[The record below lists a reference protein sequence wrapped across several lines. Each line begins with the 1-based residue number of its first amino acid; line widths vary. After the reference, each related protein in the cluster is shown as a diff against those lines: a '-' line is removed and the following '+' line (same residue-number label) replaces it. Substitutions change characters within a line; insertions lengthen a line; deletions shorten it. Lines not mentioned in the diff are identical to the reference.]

1 MRHDAGVPRLLV
13 VHHTPSPNLQAV
25 LEAVRE
31 GVAMVEEVELAVRPA
46 LSAGPA
52 DVLEA
57 DGVLLGTP
65 ANIGYM
71 SGALKHFFDT
81 VYYPC
86 PTTRASTRRW
96 ACPTASTCT
105 ATTTPPVPSRP
116 STRSPAPCGGSR
128 SPPRSASSARR
139 AGTTSRRCASSRPR
153 SRSACDLGRCLPPS
167 AVGQPEPVPR
177 RRSDAARIREITRD
191 VLGFDDFRPG
201 QERAMRAVV
210 GGRDTLA
217 VLPSGAGK
225 SAIYQVAAQLLD
237 GPVVVVS
244 PLIALQRD
252 QVDRLEELQPG
263 AAHQLNSSMSAGDQR
278 KVLEGLADGTVHYVF
293 LAPEQLTKPEVVDA
307 VRDAGPALF
316 VVDEA
321 HCVSAWGHDF
331 RPDYLRLGGVIEQ
344 LGHPTVLALTAT
356 AAPPVR
362 AEIVE
367 RLEMRDPQVVVA
379 GFDRPE
385 IRLEVDHYADAH
397 GKDQGVLDRVLTE
410 IGEGRGP
417 GIVYSATRKGT
428 EEIAERLTDRGLR
441 VRAYHAG
448 LRKAEREDTQRAWM
462 DDELDVVVATTAFG
476 MGIDKP
482 DTRFVIHAEPADSL
496 DSYYQEIGRA
506 GRDGKPALAVLV
518 YRQEDLGLRR
528 FFAAGTP
535 AEEELQQVAGLVAA
549 AAAAGID
556 GVDVKDLR
564 EETGRAATPLTRDL
578 NLLEQVDA
586 VVLDDDGAAHPADN
600 APSPG
605 EAAAAARELAEHHE
619 RVDQSRVEMMRG
631 YAETADC
638 RRQFLLGY
646 FGEQLDSP
654 CGNCDN
660 CDNGLAE
667 EQAATDDDT
676 PFPVETPVVHSEWG
690 NGIVMRV
697 EDDRLVVLFD
707 EVGYKTLALAAVTAH
722 GLLRPRT

>member
-1 MRHDAGVPRLLV
+1 VPHASSPDNPAGA
-13 VHHTPSPNLQAV
+13 TA
-25 LEAVRE
+25 AVR
-31 GVAMVEEVELAVRPA
+31 
-46 LSAGPA
+46 
-52 DVLEA
+52 
-57 DGVLLGTP
+57 
-65 ANIGYM
+65 
-71 SGALKHFFDT
+71 
-81 VYYPC
+81 
-86 PTTRASTRRW
+86 TR
-96 ACPTASTCT
+96 
-105 ATTTPPVPSRP
+105 
-116 STRSPAPCGGSR
+116 
-128 SPPRSASSARR
+128 
-139 AGTTSRRCASSRPR
+139 
-153 SRSACDLGRCLPPS
+153 
-167 AVGQPEPVPR
+167 
-177 RRSDAARIREITRD
+177 RIREIARD
-191 VLGFDDFRPG
+191 VLGFTEFRPG
-201 QERAMRAVV
+201 QEAAMQSVV
-210 GGRDTLA
+210 AGRDTLA

-225 SAIYQVAAQLLD
+225 TAIYQVAGQLLD

-252 QVDRLEELQPG
+252 QVERLAEIEDRAG
-263 AAHQLNSSMSAGDQR
+263 RAAQLNSTMSAGDQR
-278 KVLEGLADGTVHYVF
+278 EVLEALGDGTVRFVF

-307 VRDAGPALF
+307 VGEAGPALF

-367 RLEMRDPQVVVA
+367 RLEMRDAQVVVA

-385 IRLEVDHYADAH
+385 IRLEVDQYADAH
-397 GKDQGVLDRVLTE
+397 GKEQGVLDRVLAE

-417 GIVYSATRKGT
+417 GIVYSATRRGT
-428 EEIAERLTDRGLR
+428 EEIAEQLVDRGLR
-441 VRAYHAG
+441 ARPYHAG
-448 LRKAEREDTQRAWM
+448 LNKAEREDTQRAWM
-462 DDELDVVVATTAFG
+462 EDELDVVVATTAFG

-482 DTRFVIHAEPADSL
+482 DTRFVIHAEPADSV

-506 GRDGKPALAVLV
+506 GRDGEPALAVLV

-535 AEEELQQVAGLVAA
+535 AEEELQQVAGLVQA

-556 GVDVKDLR
+556 EGVDVEDLR
-564 EETGRAATPLTRDL
+564 EETGRAATPLARDL
-578 NLLEQVDA
+578 NLLEQVAA
-586 VVLDDDGAAHPADN
+586 VVLDEDGAAHPADN
-600 APSPG
+600 APPPG

-631 YAETADC
+631 YAETTEC

-646 FGEQLDSP
+646 FGEQLQEP

-660 CDNGLAE
+660 CSNGTAQE
-667 EQAATDDDT
+667 HPGPADHET
-676 PFPVETPVVHSEWG
+676 PFPVETPVEHSEWG
-690 NGIVMRV
+690 NGVVMRV

-707 EVGYKTLALAAVTAH
+707 EVGYKTLGIAAVTDND
-722 GLLRPRT
+722 LLRARTPA

>member
-1 MRHDAGVPRLLV
+1 VPRAS
-13 VHHTPSPNLQAV
+13 SPDNPAGATA
-25 LEAVRE
+25 AVR
-31 GVAMVEEVELAVRPA
+31 
-46 LSAGPA
+46 
-52 DVLEA
+52 
-57 DGVLLGTP
+57 
-65 ANIGYM
+65 
-71 SGALKHFFDT
+71 
-81 VYYPC
+81 
-86 PTTRASTRRW
+86 TR
-96 ACPTASTCT
+96 
-105 ATTTPPVPSRP
+105 
-116 STRSPAPCGGSR
+116 
-128 SPPRSASSARR
+128 
-139 AGTTSRRCASSRPR
+139 
-153 SRSACDLGRCLPPS
+153 
-167 AVGQPEPVPR
+167 
-177 RRSDAARIREITRD
+177 RIREIARD
-191 VLGFDDFRPG
+191 VLGFTEFRPG
-201 QERAMRAVV
+201 QEAAMQSVV
-210 GGRDTLA
+210 AGRDTLA

-225 SAIYQVAAQLLD
+225 TAIYQVAGQLLD

-252 QVDRLEELQPG
+252 QVERLAEIEDRAG
-263 AAHQLNSSMSAGDQR
+263 RAAQLNSTMSAGDQR
-278 KVLEGLADGTVHYVF
+278 EVLEALGDGTVRFVF

-307 VRDAGPALF
+307 VGEAGPALF

-367 RLEMRDPQVVVA
+367 RLEMRDAQVVVA

-385 IRLEVDHYADAH
+385 IRLEVDQYADAH
-397 GKDQGVLDRVLTE
+397 GKEQGVLDRVLAE

-417 GIVYSATRKGT
+417 GIVYSATRRGT
-428 EEIAERLTDRGLR
+428 EEIAEQLVDRGLR
-441 VRAYHAG
+441 ARPYHAG
-448 LRKAEREDTQRAWM
+448 LNKAEREDTQRAWM
-462 DDELDVVVATTAFG
+462 EDELDVVVATTAFG

-482 DTRFVIHAEPADSL
+482 DTRFVIHAEPADSV

-506 GRDGKPALAVLV
+506 GRDGEPALAVLV

-535 AEEELQQVAGLVAA
+535 AEEELQQVAGLVQA

-556 GVDVKDLR
+556 EGVDVIDLR
-564 EETGRAATPLTRDL
+564 EETGRAATPLARDL
-578 NLLEQVDA
+578 NLLEQVAA
-586 VVLDDDGAAHPADN
+586 VVLDEDGAAHPADN
-600 APSPG
+600 APPPG

-631 YAETADC
+631 YAETTEC

-646 FGEQLDSP
+646 FGEQLQEP

-660 CDNGLAE
+660 CSNGTAQE
-667 EQAATDDDT
+667 HPGPADHET
-676 PFPVETPVVHSEWG
+676 PFPVETPVEHSEWG
-690 NGIVMRV
+690 NGVVMRV

-707 EVGYKTLALAAVTAH
+707 EVGYKTLGIAAVTDND
-722 GLLRPRT
+722 LLRARTPA

>member
-1 MRHDAGVPRLLV
+1 VPPR
-13 VHHTPSPNLQAV
+13 
-25 LEAVRE
+25 R
-31 GVAMVEEVELAVRPA
+31 
-46 LSAGPA
+46 
-52 DVLEA
+52 
-57 DGVLLGTP
+57 
-65 ANIGYM
+65 
-71 SGALKHFFDT
+71 
-81 VYYPC
+81 
-86 PTTRASTRRW
+86 PTTDADN
-96 ACPTASTCT
+96 
-105 ATTTPPVPSRP
+105 
-116 STRSPAPCGGSR
+116 PAGGS
-128 SPPRSASSARR
+128 ASVRTR
-139 AGTTSRRCASSRPR
+139 
-153 SRSACDLGRCLPPS
+153 
-167 AVGQPEPVPR
+167 
-177 RRSDAARIREITRD
+177 RIREFARE
-191 VLGFDDFRPG
+191 VLGFEAFRPG
-201 QERAMRAVV
+201 QEAAMQAVV

-225 SAIYQVAAQLLD
+225 TAIYQVAGQLLD

-252 QVDRLEELQPG
+252 QVERLTEIEDDAG
-263 AAHQLNSSMSAGDQR
+263 RAAQLNSTMSTGDQ
-278 KVLEGLADGTVHYVF
+278 KETLEDLGDGTVRFVF
-293 LAPEQLTKPEVVDA
+293 LAPEQLSKPEVVDSLQES
-307 VRDAGPALF
+307 RPALF

-367 RLEMRDPQVVVA
+367 RLEMRDPEIVVA

-397 GKDQGVLDRVLTE
+397 GKHQGVLDRVLAE
-410 IGEGRGP
+410 IGDGRGP

-428 EEIAERLTDRGLR
+428 ETLAEELTDRGLR
-441 VRAYHAG
+441 ARAYHAG
-448 LRKAEREDTQRAWM
+448 LNKAEREDTQRAFM

-482 DTRFVIHAEPADSL
+482 DTRFVVHAEPADSI

-506 GRDGKPALAVLV
+506 GRDGEPALAVLV

-528 FFAAGTP
+528 FFAAGAP

-549 AAAAGID
+549 AQAAGID
-556 GVDVKDLR
+556 EGVDVKDLR
-564 EETGRAATPLTRDL
+564 EETGRGATPLARDL
-578 NLLEQVDA
+578 NLLEQVAA
-586 VVLDDDGAAHPADN
+586 VVLDEDGAAHPADN
-600 APSPG
+600 APPPG

-631 YAETADC
+631 YAETSGC

-646 FGEQLDSP
+646 FGEQLDEP

-660 CDNGLAE
+660 CSTGLAQ
-667 EQAATDDDT
+667 EQDAADEVS
-676 PFPVETPVVHSEWG
+676 PFPVETPVEHSEWG
-690 NGIVMRV
+690 PGIVMRV
-697 EDDRLVVLFD
+697 EDDRLVVLFE
-707 EVGYKTLALAAVTAH
+707 EVGYKTLGLAAVTEH
-722 GLLRPRT
+722 GLLRTRA

>member
-1 MRHDAGVPRLLV
+1 VPHASSPDNPAGA
-13 VHHTPSPNLQAV
+13 TA
-25 LEAVRE
+25 AVR
-31 GVAMVEEVELAVRPA
+31 
-46 LSAGPA
+46 
-52 DVLEA
+52 
-57 DGVLLGTP
+57 
-65 ANIGYM
+65 
-71 SGALKHFFDT
+71 
-81 VYYPC
+81 
-86 PTTRASTRRW
+86 TR
-96 ACPTASTCT
+96 
-105 ATTTPPVPSRP
+105 
-116 STRSPAPCGGSR
+116 
-128 SPPRSASSARR
+128 
-139 AGTTSRRCASSRPR
+139 
-153 SRSACDLGRCLPPS
+153 
-167 AVGQPEPVPR
+167 
-177 RRSDAARIREITRD
+177 RIREIARD
-191 VLGFDDFRPG
+191 VLGFTEFRPG
-201 QERAMRAVV
+201 QEAAMQSVV
-210 GGRDTLA
+210 AGRDTLA

-225 SAIYQVAAQLLD
+225 TAIYQVAGQLLD

-252 QVDRLEELQPG
+252 QVERLAEIEDRAG
-263 AAHQLNSSMSAGDQR
+263 RAAQLNSTMSAGDQR
-278 KVLEGLADGTVHYVF
+278 EVLEALGDGTVRFVF

-307 VRDAGPALF
+307 VGEAGPALF

-367 RLEMRDPQVVVA
+367 RLEMRDAQVVVA

-385 IRLEVDHYADAH
+385 IRLEVDQYADAH
-397 GKDQGVLDRVLTE
+397 GMEQRVLDRVLAE

-417 GIVYSATRKGT
+417 GIVYSATRRGT
-428 EEIAERLTDRGLR
+428 EEIAEQLVDRGLR
-441 VRAYHAG
+441 ARPYHAG
-448 LRKAEREDTQRAWM
+448 LNKAEREDTQRAWM
-462 DDELDVVVATTAFG
+462 EDELDVVVATTAFG

-482 DTRFVIHAEPADSL
+482 DTRFVIHAEPADSV

-506 GRDGKPALAVLV
+506 GRDGEPALAVLV

-535 AEEELQQVAGLVAA
+535 AEEELQQVAGLVQA

-556 GVDVKDLR
+556 EGVDVIDLR
-564 EETGRAATPLTRDL
+564 EETGRAATPLARDL
-578 NLLEQVDA
+578 NLLEQVAA
-586 VVLDDDGAAHPADN
+586 VVLDEDGAAHPADN
-600 APSPG
+600 APPPG

-631 YAETADC
+631 YAETTEC

-646 FGEQLDSP
+646 FGEQLQEP

-660 CDNGLAE
+660 CSNGTAQE
-667 EQAATDDDT
+667 HPGPADHET
-676 PFPVETPVVHSEWG
+676 PFPVETPVEHSEWG
-690 NGIVMRV
+690 NGVVMRV

-707 EVGYKTLALAAVTAH
+707 EVGYKTLGIAAVTDND
-722 GLLRPRT
+722 LLRARTPA